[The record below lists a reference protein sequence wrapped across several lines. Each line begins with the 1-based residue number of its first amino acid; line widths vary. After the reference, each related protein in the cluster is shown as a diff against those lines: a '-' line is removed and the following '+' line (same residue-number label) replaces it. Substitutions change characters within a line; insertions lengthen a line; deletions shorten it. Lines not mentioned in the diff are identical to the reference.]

1 MTGRSKAKNGG
12 VGSDEVTMLVQPT
25 VVKPFDEA

>member
-1 MTGRSKAKNGG
+1 MTGRSKAKNG